1 MGRIGDRRMTFYNRI
16 EHPVYF
22 NDFDEGACAWIAELM
37 KQGHIP
43 PGEIDRRS
51 ILEVTPDDVKPFKQV
66 HMFAGIAG
74 WAYALRLAGVPVDI
88 SLWTGSPP
96 CFPKDVLVT
105 TKRGIIPINEVI
117 VGDECLTHLGNWK
130 PVVRVGSAVKDVVML
145 SGQGHF
151 GLVTTANHPFW
162 ARSRVIQG
170 TRENGMPIRKH
181 KVLDAHWRDA
191 SEMENH
197 WWSMPSN
204 FGEIKPPSIPGY
216 NDRELA
222 ILAGLYVGDGW
233 IGKGREHGSLILGV
247 NDAKASEIE
256 RLLPRISFKRHAA
269 RTGVRLIVNDKTLGR
284 FLAENFGEQSLSKT
298 LPLWLLMSYADFKD
312 AFVSGWDLTD
322 GTRVAHSGV
331 RRITTASRKLA
342 IIGRMLLVSMGYSVS
357 IRKVET
363 LPLTVI
369 ENRIV
374 NQADYY
380 TINRSNCDRYK
391 FTDERHTWFK
401 VKSVC
406 NPGKMETVFDI
417 EVADD
422 HSYVADGIVVHNCQP
437 FSVAGPQKGRDDERH
452 LAPHFVDLVRAARP
466 GMLLGEQVA
475 SAKVFGKAPKR
486 VRGNAVP
493 PPDWAWLDDLSD
505 RLEAARYAVGANDFP
520 SAGVGAPHIRQRTYF
535 GAVAHEWL
543 EHASRNGRIEWG
555 AEPSQRGTSVRCG
568 TRGLA
573 DLHGNGC
580 SETGRGQPE
589 AGCDG
594 PFGDSAARGLGDCLG
609 SGLEGLGW
617 NGDGSREPGRI
628 VSGALGSA
636 SEAGTVGEG
645 RPGPTNGFWGTADW
659 LFCRDERFRP
669 VEPGTFPL
677 ATRVSGRVGLLRGY
691 GNAIN
696 CQQAAI
702 FIQAFFEALENTVRN
717 ESESLLDSGSD
728 GLIV

>member
-1 MGRIGDRRMTFYNRI
+1 MTFYNRI
-16 EHPVYF
+16 EHPIYF
-22 NDFDEGACAWIAELM
+22 NDLDESACAWIAELM

-51 ILEVTPDDVKPFKQV
+51 ILDVCVSDLRGFKQC
-66 HMFAGIAG
+66 HFFAGIGG

-96 CFPKDVLVT
+96 C
-105 TKRGIIPINEVI
+105 
-117 VGDECLTHLGNWK
+117 
-130 PVVRVGSAVKDVVML
+130 
-145 SGQGHF
+145 
-151 GLVTTANHPFW
+151 
-162 ARSRVIQG
+162 
-170 TRENGMPIRKH
+170 
-181 KVLDAHWRDA
+181 
-191 SEMENH
+191 
-197 WWSMPSN
+197 
-204 FGEIKPPSIPGY
+204 
-216 NDRELA
+216 
-222 ILAGLYVGDGW
+222 
-233 IGKGREHGSLILGV
+233 
-247 NDAKASEIE
+247 
-256 RLLPRISFKRHAA
+256 
-269 RTGVRLIVNDKTLGR
+269 
-284 FLAENFGEQSLSKT
+284 
-298 LPLWLLMSYADFKD
+298 
-312 AFVSGWDLTD
+312 
-322 GTRVAHSGV
+322 
-331 RRITTASRKLA
+331 
-342 IIGRMLLVSMGYSVS
+342 
-357 IRKVET
+357 
-363 LPLTVI
+363 
-369 ENRIV
+369 
-374 NQADYY
+374 
-380 TINRSNCDRYK
+380 
-391 FTDERHTWFK
+391 
-401 VKSVC
+401 
-406 NPGKMETVFDI
+406 
-417 EVADD
+417 
-422 HSYVADGIVVHNCQP
+422 QP
-437 FSVAGPQKGRDDERH
+437 FSVAGRQKGRDDERH

-475 SAKVFGKAPKR
+475 SAEVFGKAPKR

-555 AEPSQRGTSVRCG
+555 TEPSQRGAGIGRGACGLADLQNDRFARYPDREKHDGWVGSTSDSSFAVV
-568 TRGLA
+568 GLA
-573 DLHGNGC
+573 DLHSDGC
-580 SETGRGQPE
+580 AETGRGQPE

-677 ATRVSGRVGLLRGY
+677 VDGLPGRVGLLRGY

-696 CQQAAI
+696 PQAAAQ
-702 FIQAFFEALENTVRN
+702 FIQAFFEALENTVRAAAC
-717 ESESLLDSGSD
+717 EQVPDLSLD
-728 GLIV
+728 GLIVR